1 MKKQLIKTTA
11 VFAFAMIMVA
21 GINAQTTGGRGMGPC
36 GQGNGPG
43 GPVYGQAAGQGYGQ
57 GYGQSAGQG
66 YGQGYGQGAGQG
78 YGLTDDSF
86 SPRMQAI
93 LDLSVE
99 QQEQL
104 SALRL
109 EHLKTMKP
117 LRAEMLVFNA
127 REFSLMSQE
136 VIDQQAVNKVIDQ
149 QTDLSNKIQ
158 KTQLNNHL
166 TCKQVLTEEQQII
179 FDQRRMNAGRMNAG
193 RMSANRGYGMHSN
206 RQGRG
211 YRR

>member
-1 MKKQLIKTTA
+1 M
-11 VFAFAMIMVA
+11 
-21 GINAQTTGGRGMGPC
+21 
-36 GQGNGPG
+36 
-43 GPVYGQAAGQGYGQ
+43 
-57 GYGQSAGQG
+57 
-66 YGQGYGQGAGQG
+66 
-78 YGLTDDSF
+78 
-86 SPRMQAI
+86 
-93 LDLSVE
+93 DLSDE

-117 LRAEMLVFNA
+117 LRAEMVEFNA

-149 QTDLSNKIQ
+149 RTDLSNKIQ
-158 KTQLNNHL
+158 KIQLNNRL
-166 TCKQVLTEEQQII
+166 TCRQVLTEEQQII
-179 FDQRRMNAGRMNAG
+179 FDQRRMNAGRM
-193 RMSANRGYGMHSN
+193 SSNRGYGMNANRGSGMRSN